1 MTGLVRPPERKRRTY
16 FDIRGKT
23 AGFAPDGEAYPAE
36 IPVLLY
42 GGAQTPFNRAAEET
56 RAAKLPAH
64 KHTRKQARFC
74 GCLSAGPGALIF
86 YRKESAA

>member
-23 AGFAPDGEAYPAE
+23 AGFAPDVKVYPAE

-42 GGAQTPFNRAAEET
+42 GGAQTPFNRAAE
-56 RAAKLPAH
+56 P
-64 KHTRKQARFC
+64 FN
-74 GCLSAGPGALIF
+74 F
-86 YRKESAA
+86 V